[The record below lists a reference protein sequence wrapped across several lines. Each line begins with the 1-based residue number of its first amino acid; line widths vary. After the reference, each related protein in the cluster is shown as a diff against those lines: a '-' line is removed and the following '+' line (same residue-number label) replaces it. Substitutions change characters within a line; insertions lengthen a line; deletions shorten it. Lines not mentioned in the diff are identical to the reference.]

1 MKDIFNELSKIQ
13 LEEIKINTPVKAF
26 KINIPK
32 EWEEKTIQ
40 NDEEFNKF
48 LNRSLLASGKRCIR
62 VEREGIHG
70 NSTYTMYFS
79 DIVINT
85 KKETRLY
92 IADVDEK
99 Q

>member
-1 MKDIFNELSKIQ
+1 MIHTETSNHFRDLLNSK
-13 LEEIKINTPVKAF
+13 T
-26 KINIPK
+26 
-32 EWEEKTIQ
+32 
-40 NDEEFNKF
+40 DEEFNKF

-79 DIVINT
+79 DIVIDT